1 MSTSRS
7 KALLLLVALGACRA
21 DRLREQVAHIPPAPP
36 APQLPPEARAASG
49 SIWAGSTYRM
59 ALGTDRRATRVGD
72 LLTIILVERTVA
84 EKAAQQTAQRQS
96 QRAIDISGFPATE
109 AAERALSGG
118 STTSFQGRGATQQS
132 NRLSGEIT
140 VTVTEVLPNGAL
152 RVAGDRRLQL
162 TRGEEQI
169 QLTGIVRPEDIGG
182 DNRVPSTRV
191 ADARIRYTGTGE
203 VAAQARQGWF
213 ARFFDR
219 ITPY

>member
-1 MSTSRS
+1 MSTSRC
-7 KALLLLVALGACRA
+7 KAIILLVALGACKA
-21 DRLREQVAHIPPAPP
+21 DRLREQVAYIPPAPP
-36 APQLPPEARAASG
+36 APQPPPEARAATG
-49 SIWAGSTYRM
+49 SIWAGSTYRL
-59 ALGTDRRATRVGD
+59 ALGTDRRAMRVGD

-169 QLTGIVRPEDIGG
+169 QLTGIVRPEDISG